1 MNINKTLALSLL
13 QAETL
18 FKMRGQIVKGM
29 RASLVAQ
36 RLKRLPPMWAI
47 WVPPSGREDS
57 PGKGNGHPLQ
67 YSCLENAMDG
77 GAGQATVNGSAMSQ
91 T

>member
-13 QAETL
+13 QVETL

-36 RLKRLPPMWAI
+36 RVKGLPAMWAI
-47 WVPPSGREDS
+47 WVPSSGREDF

-77 GAGQATVNGSAMSQ
+77 GAWQATVNGIAKSH